1 MRLSVAACE
10 LDPESS
16 LIFLLAMCQAE
27 LSSFP
32 TLDRITKHKKD
43 KLISFTGTVLT
54 ICAKAIQRV
63 FSFQRAKLYLFL

>member
-32 TLDRITKHKKD
+32 TLDRITKHKKG
-43 KLISFTGTVLT
+43 KLISHIFHRNCLD
-54 ICAKAIQRV
+54 
-63 FSFQRAKLYLFL
+63 YLRKSYTKSI